1 MNAMGNV
8 RSTGGSFRA
17 TDQAT
22 PVETAAQNP
31 ELQATEP
38 VKSPAPFAGNTIT
51 LEAHLSEGISKANIE
66 LQGLLSPKSNAKNKG
81 QLIENIRARISNLE
95 QQLQTAKQGGTNGLL
110 TPTTNGTSEAGTAG
124 PVGVETGPEVANA
137 QGGAG
142 TAANAGPNG
151 NATPGTTES
160 AAFPGDVSI
169 PGASSDTNAP
179 PGSRI
184 GSLHSDAAASTT
196 GPAAIRSP
204 TDPSAFDPTKE
215 RHCP

>member
-1 MNAMGNV
+1 LRNVLERIDTTVTGANNIVELMNAMGNV

-151 NATPGTTES
+151 KCHARHN
-160 AAFPGDVSI
+160 
-169 PGASSDTNAP
+169 
-179 PGSRI
+179 RI
-184 GSLHSDAAASTT
+184 RSLPRGCLHSR
-196 GPAAIRSP
+196 GI
-204 TDPSAFDPTKE
+204 K
-215 RHCP
+215 